1 MNDVPTGSI
10 NSLNASLSDNSNW
23 WLKHHIKEIKE
34 NLLVIARLALTLC
47 RCLQK
52 HHQKK
57 EKQFCFE
64 QIQENVYEIL
74 QK

>member
-1 MNDVPTGSI
+1 MPTGSI
-10 NSLNASLSDNSNW
+10 NPFNASLSANSNQ
-23 WLKHHIKEIKE
+23 WLKYQIKEIKE

-47 RCLQK
+47 HCLQK

-57 EKQFCFE
+57 EKQFCFT
-64 QIQENVYEIL
+64 QIQENAYEIL